1 MSNPSK
7 KADSGEGVRGKVAEP
22 TACAACKAGLHGQK
36 VLWEYKGVPL
46 WLCRVCATLPLTR
59 RYDALKPV
67 IQAID
72 REEKERAAARIQYR
86 SDIPEEQIEPILL
99 HAFLDLIQE
108 RKAAG
113 KRELVATME
122 TIAAWLSDRTTLPVK
137 AQHVQYLTLALRDG
151 LIISVGG
158 GGIGRPNSYDT
169 REAEMGLDAF
179 WDQVD
184 AFLLVWRLPNRKA
197 LLELEA
203 GA

>member
-1 MSNPSK
+1 M
-7 KADSGEGVRGKVAEP
+7 AEL
-22 TACAACKAGLHGQK
+22 TCAACKAVLHGQK

-46 WLCRVCATLPLTR
+46 WLCRLCAALPLTR
-59 RYDALKPV
+59 RYNALKPV
-67 IQAID
+67 ILAID
-72 REEKERAAARIQYR
+72 REEKEREKERAAASVLYR
-86 SDIPEEQIEPILL
+86 TDIEEEQIEPILL

-113 KRELVATME
+113 RRELVATME
-122 TIAAWLSDRTTLPVK
+122 TIATWLTDRTTLPVK
-137 AQHVQYLTLALRDG
+137 AQHVQYMTLALRDG

-184 AFLLVWRLPNRKA
+184 AFLMVWRLPNRKA
-197 LLELEA
+197 LLQIEE